1 MAALTTRVSLLDPKR
16 LDLLNLRVKE
26 VNANLERQAA
36 LRQQQ
41 PAAAAE
47 MDQKVWKGSF
57 FFWGGDMDPG
67 AADTGRLGPRGRRVR
82 ARRSTLCMSDW
93 NGGTRW

>member
-57 FFWGGDMDPG
+57 FFGGGTWILALLTRAGWALAG
-67 AADTGRLGPRGRRVR
+67 AASGRADQLLV
-82 ARRSTLCMSDW
+82 
-93 NGGTRW
+93 